1 MHDDKRTIMV
11 AVDAF
16 TGEEH
21 AKYQQACASGA
32 EVALLAFAR
41 HCAALCRKP
50 GNPLAGFPPALVNA
64 IANVS
69 VETGIGNVGVGMDQ
83 GGMTVTIDGNQLRL
97 PSDQPLPLPPQ
108 GVPPPRIAPTQPQEN
123 EPQQP

>member
-1 MHDDKRTIMV
+1 MTAVWIGNDDNAPLPGGAAGGGVPARIWRNFMAGAINEPVEKV
-11 AVDAF
+11 P
-16 TGEEH
+16 EEE
-21 AKYQQACASGA
+21 QD
-32 EVALLAFAR
+32 
-41 HCAALCRKP
+41 P
-50 GNPLAGFPPALVNA
+50 DLVNA

-83 GGMTVTIDGNQLRL
+83 GGMTVTIDGNQLRI

-123 EPQQP
+123 EPPQP